1 MLDDKIF
8 VESRRVG
15 NGHMLS
21 PLDPY
26 DRTASGR
33 KRPWPMASTHLI
45 SDSQPIKAIR
55 DRPEFTLILEPE
67 VAGFPCI
74 S

>member
-1 MLDDKIF
+1 
-8 VESRRVG
+8 
-15 NGHMLS
+15 MLS

-45 SDSQPIKAIR
+45 SNSQPIKAIL
-55 DRPEFTLILEPE
+55 DRLELALILEPE
-67 VAGFPCI
+67 VAGFPYI